1 MTDKTGYVL
10 DNSHVAVGERFE
22 ALSRLFDPWTL
33 RHVDALGTSA
43 GWRCWEVGA
52 GGPNV
57 PGHLAARVGEQG
69 YVLATDLDPRW
80 MSEIEDPVVDVQH
93 HDIAAPEPPAEDFDL
108 VHARL
113 VLGHVPQRDQALR
126 TMVGAL
132 RPGGWLLLEEA
143 DPSLQPLVCI
153 DENGP
158 EEQLANKLK
167 DDFRE
172 LGSRRGAVAYGRT
185 LPRNLRAA
193 GFLDVRADAYFPVT
207 GPDCAL
213 LERGTVEI
221 VRDQLV
227 EEGLA
232 TAAEIDRH
240 LDNVTAGRLDLT
252 TSPLISAAGRKPGE
266 TDVH

>member
-1 MTDKTGYVL
+1 MTDGTGYVL
-10 DNSHVAVGERFE
+10 DNSHVEAGQRFE
-22 ALSRLFDPWTL
+22 VMSRLFDPWTL
-33 RHVDALGTSA
+33 RHVDALGIQT

-57 PGHLAARVGEQG
+57 PAQLAARVGERG
-69 YVLATDLDPRW
+69 YVLATDLDTRW
-80 MSEIEDPVVDVQH
+80 MSETEDPVVDVRQH
-93 HDIAAPEPPAEDFDL
+93 DVADQEPPAADFDL

-126 TMVGAL
+126 TLVEAL

-143 DPSLQPLVCI
+143 DTTLQPLVCI
-153 DENGP
+153 DEHGP

-172 LGSRRGAVAYGRT
+172 LASRRGGVAYGRT

-193 GFLDVRADAYFPVT
+193 GLLDVRADAYFPVT

-213 LERGTVEI
+213 LEKGTVQI

-227 EEGLA
+227 EQGLA

-240 LDNVTAGRLDLT
+240 LDNVTSGRLDLT
-252 TSPLISAAGRKPGE
+252 MPPLVTAAGRKPA
-266 TDVH
+266 